1 MAKLQLKKLKINI
14 LISMISCL
22 YLPEQKTEL
31 NKAISDA
38 FPKYTLYYHVPPN
51 KLVMAFYIYIF
62 YNTFLS

>member
-1 MAKLQLKKLKINI
+1 
-14 LISMISCL
+14 MISCL

-62 YNTFLS
+62 YNTFLSWESLFNFILFGDLG